1 MDKQSRF
8 RRKPSN
14 RREVTPKAYSEG
26 QFSSTKVMSVIG
38 RSAARFDDC
47 AIHFACLPQS
57 DKAVRPLIYMRQL
70 ALFSLLFAA
79 STLCARARVHEME
92 FDQAR
97 QVALI
102 VARYDNITVDDRTI
116 VMNSM
121 DTRTDAGFIPGYYSF
136 SIIRESDSPAHAD
149 ETIRMYAVSKKTA
162 DTWELNLCTH
172 YSFPELQKFQQDIM
186 HKTGASS
193 GDDGDTRK
201 AIGCVN
207 QAQMKPAAE

>member
-1 MDKQSRF
+1 MDLPGHNQACFDSCSIDF
-8 RRKPSN
+8 
-14 RREVTPKAYSEG
+14 AY
-26 QFSSTKVMSVIG
+26 
-38 RSAARFDDC
+38 
-47 AIHFACLPQS
+47 LPQS
-57 DKAVRPLIYMRQL
+57 DKAVRLLTYMRQL
-70 ALFSLLFAA
+70 ALFFFLMAT
-79 STLCARARVHEME
+79 STLYARARVHEME

-116 VMNSM
+116 VLNSM

-136 SIIRESDSPAHAD
+136 SIIRESDSPAHPD

-186 HKTGASS
+186 RETGATSV
-193 GDDGDTRK
+193 DDGDPRK
-201 AIGCVN
+201 AIGCLN
-207 QAQMKPAAE
+207 QAQTKPTPE

>member
-1 MDKQSRF
+1 
-8 RRKPSN
+8 
-14 RREVTPKAYSEG
+14 
-26 QFSSTKVMSVIG
+26 MSVIG
-38 RSAARFDDC
+38 HSAARFDDC

-97 QVALI
+97 QVAFL

-121 DTRTDAGFIPGYYSF
+121 DTRTAAGFIPGYYSF
-136 SIIRESDSPAHAD
+136 SIIRESDTAARPD
-149 ETIRMYAVSKKTA
+149 ETIRMYVVSKKTA
-162 DTWELNLCTH
+162 DTWELNLCRH
-172 YSFPELQKFQQDIM
+172 YSFPELQKFKQDIIQ
-186 HKTGASS
+186 KTGATSS
-193 GDDGDTRK
+193 DDPDMPK
-201 AIGCVN
+201 AIGCAD
-207 QAQMKPAAE
+207 QAQVHPPSE